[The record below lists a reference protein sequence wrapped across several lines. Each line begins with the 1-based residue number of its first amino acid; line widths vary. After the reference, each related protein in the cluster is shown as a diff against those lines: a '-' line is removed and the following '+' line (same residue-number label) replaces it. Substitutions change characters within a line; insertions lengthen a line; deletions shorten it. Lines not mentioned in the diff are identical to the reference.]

1 MLGTYNNKYK
11 NTYTYRYLKIYIL
24 DLVDW
29 ENNPNVNIML
39 SFSKQ
44 SSVIIEGQADTI
56 RKQINDFLL

>member
-1 MLGTYNNKYK
+1 LGTYNNKYE
-11 NTYTYRYLKIYIL
+11 NTYTCKHLKIYIL

-29 ENNPNVNIML
+29 EYNPNVYIML

-56 RKQINDFLL
+56 RKQINDVLL